1 MRNGGGFPEYFEILA
16 PISAVNIISGELP
29 NECLKEM
36 NDPEYLAKRFRWDG
50 F

>member
-1 MRNGGGFPEYFEILA
+1 VENSGGLPTYFKILS
-16 PISAVNIISGELP
+16 PMSAVNIISGELP

-36 NDPEYLAKRFRWDG
+36 DDSEYLATRFRWDR

>member
-1 MRNGGGFPEYFEILA
+1 MQVVFQNVLA

-29 NECLKEM
+29 NEFLKEM
-36 NDPEYLAKRFRWDG
+36 NDPEYLATRFCWDG